1 MYENCNPVPARNAG
15 RRNIFSRLG
24 FKAVHRWQADAP
36 VIQRWID
43 GKPLRRERAVS
54 ATTPMT
60 RPRGQTVGDLIAL
73 AMANGGRSRRY
84 N

>member
-15 RRNIFSRLG
+15 RCNIFSRLG
-24 FKAVHRWQADAP
+24 FKAVRRWQADAP

-43 GKPLRRERAVS
+43 GKPPLRDEVVS
-54 ATTPMT
+54 EPVSVT
-60 RPRGQTVGDLIAL
+60 RPRGQTVGELIAL